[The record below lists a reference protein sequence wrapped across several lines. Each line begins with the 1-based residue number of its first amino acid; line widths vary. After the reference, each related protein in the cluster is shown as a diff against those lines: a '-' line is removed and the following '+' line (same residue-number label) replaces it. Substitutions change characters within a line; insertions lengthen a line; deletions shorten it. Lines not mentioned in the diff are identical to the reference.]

1 VLWGF
6 TAVPQAGLN
15 ALYFNN
21 LFTYYDSIIARN
33 GQKDKQRP
41 VGLLGYFVRLTEL
54 LNDVK
59 IVDCFNIMINLFN
72 IKYYLI

>member
-21 LFTYYDSIIARN
+21 LFTYYDSIIAQN
-33 GQKDKQRP
+33 GQKVKQYKVP
-41 VGLLGYFVRLTEL
+41 WML
-54 LNDVK
+54 
-59 IVDCFNIMINLFN
+59 
-72 IKYYLI
+72 